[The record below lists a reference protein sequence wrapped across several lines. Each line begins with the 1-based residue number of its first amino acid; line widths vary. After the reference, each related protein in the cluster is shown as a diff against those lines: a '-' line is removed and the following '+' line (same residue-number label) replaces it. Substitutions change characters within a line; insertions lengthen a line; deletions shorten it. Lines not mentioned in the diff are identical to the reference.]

1 MRLTIAPLLC
11 FPLAAQELLF
21 RCALLPAVGADWAG
35 VAVAAAVF
43 GALHVGGGRNAAFA
57 VWASVVGLAYGA
69 LAVTLRD
76 GSAPMA
82 AHALANAAGALA
94 WRAAHPERVQ
104 AAQAAVAA
112 GAAAAAADAGGKAAA
127 GGAPA
132 SRAAPERTAWWADQS
147 RDSDS

>member
-1 MRLTIAPLLC
+1 M
-11 FPLAAQELLF
+11 
-21 RCALLPAVGADWAG
+21 GADWAG
-35 VAVAAAVF
+35 VAVAAGVF

-112 GAAAAAADAGGKAAA
+112 AAVGAADADAGGKAAA